1 MFAFVDI
8 EASGLVNG
16 FPIEIGWA
24 REDGHVGAL
33 LIRPHSEWLSDL
45 AWDPNAEYLHGLPR
59 DLLLARGTPIDD
71 TVDQLNVALRGCRC
85 ISDSP
90 SNDWRWLFLLLEFY
104 DRGERQFTF
113 DLLAD
118 PAEPLILGIAE
129 SVCRSHEFVDD
140 VLRSTSAHRAHT
152 AAGDAA
158 TWAAALD
165 AIKKSGNIELILPT
179 WREHARNAMPWRSS
193 KTADVAEIAE
203 EQLAKFDDALR
214 ELANGP
220 APPKPPAYD
229 EDFFAWT
236 QDQAAA
242 LRALPRTAVGNR
254 IDIVRIA
261 EEIEDLGKRD
271 IRDVESHLRRVLTLL
286 LKLAAL
292 PHARERTHWLAEVE
306 EFQARAAETFKPSM
320 SQLVD
325 LDRAWSLAKRSATTV
340 VEEMGGAS
348 LNVPT
353 ACPFGLD
360 ELVAEDFDAR
370 SALLRFVP
378 PAPRP

>member
-1 MFAFVDI
+1 MRSASSPSNPRWRIAVGQSADPARAEPTRGSSSTRPRHLFLFISWRAAHRAVRLFLSLPNESNPRLARLTQPRPRRKLAHIMFAFVDI

-214 ELANGP
+214 ELANG
-220 APPKPPAYD
+220 
-229 EDFFAWT
+229 
-236 QDQAAA
+236 
-242 LRALPRTAVGNR
+242 
-254 IDIVRIA
+254 
-261 EEIEDLGKRD
+261 
-271 IRDVESHLRRVLTLL
+271 
-286 LKLAAL
+286 
-292 PHARERTHWLAEVE
+292 
-306 EFQARAAETFKPSM
+306 
-320 SQLVD
+320 
-325 LDRAWSLAKRSATTV
+325 
-340 VEEMGGAS
+340 
-348 LNVPT
+348 
-353 ACPFGLD
+353 
-360 ELVAEDFDAR
+360 
-370 SALLRFVP
+370 
-378 PAPRP
+378 